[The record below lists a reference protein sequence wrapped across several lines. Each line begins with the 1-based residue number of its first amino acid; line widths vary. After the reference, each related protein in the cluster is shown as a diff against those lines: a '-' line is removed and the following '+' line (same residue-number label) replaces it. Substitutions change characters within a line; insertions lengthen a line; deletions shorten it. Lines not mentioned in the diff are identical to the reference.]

1 MTNLAM
7 NTERPVAAE
16 TCDEA
21 VAAARA
27 AAAASGVEVREI
39 TEIAEM
45 TAVGVLFETIWRS
58 APGTRPVTTELL
70 RALSSAGN
78 YVAGAF
84 ADGEMLGA
92 CVGFFGN
99 PGKGSLHSHIAGV
112 AKAGAG
118 RGIGY
123 ALKLHQ
129 RGWALAQ
136 DVSTIK
142 WTFDPLVRRNGYFNL
157 GKLGA
162 LPVRY
167 LRDFYGPMT
176 DGINGSGDT
185 DRLMVSWELA
195 SPTVRTAAF
204 GEPIRT
210 DAKALLDQGAAVALE
225 VAADGGPAV
234 RSADAPVVL
243 VSVPPDIEGLRT
255 TDPGKA
261 DAWRAALR
269 ESLGGLMAAGG
280 RVTGFDRAGFYVI
293 SKEEQ

>member
-7 NTERPVAAE
+7 NAEQPVTSE

-27 AAAASGVEVREI
+27 AATASGVEVREI
-39 TEIAEM
+39 TEIAEL
-45 TAVGVLFETIWRS
+45 TAVGVLFEAIWRS

-70 RALSSAGN
+70 RALSAAGN

-84 ADGEMLGA
+84 SDGELLGA

-112 AKAGAG
+112 AKTGAG

-129 RGWALAQ
+129 RGWALTQ
-136 DVSTIK
+136 DVSAIK
-142 WTFDPLVRRNGYFNL
+142 WTFDPLVRRNAYFNL

-162 LPVRY
+162 LPVLY
-167 LRDFYGPMT
+167 LRDFYGPMA

-185 DRLMVSWELA
+185 DRLMVSWDLGGTA
-195 SPTVRTAAF
+195 VRAAAF

-210 DAKALLDQGAAVALE
+210 DAKALLARGAAVALS
-225 VAADGGPAV
+225 VDADGGPATG
-234 RSADAPVVL
+234 SADAPVV
-243 VSVPPDIEGLRT
+243 VVAVPADIEGLRG

-261 DAWRAALR
+261 AAWRAALR
-269 ESLGGLMAAGG
+269 ETLGGLMSAGG